1 MKNDPLYDRL
11 RESSWKRKLSA
22 TETAELRAWLAA
34 HPDARTDWADESA
47 LTDTLGRLAN
57 APVPSNFTAR
67 VLAAIERE
75 AVAESRQVRLK
86 WQGWH
91 WRLRW
96 LTRGAFAALVLGAGL
111 FSYYQVQAAK
121 QRAEF
126 ARSVAAVSGVSSLPS
141 PEILKD
147 FDAIYV
153 LNQTPAADE
162 ELLALLK

>member
-11 RESSWKRKLSA
+11 CELGWRRKLSE
-22 TETAELRAWLAA
+22 TEKAELRAWLAA
-34 HPDARTDWADESA
+34 HPDAQTEWETESA
-47 LTDTLGRLAN
+47 LTSALGCLVDV
-57 APVPSNFTAR
+57 PVPGNFTAR
-67 VLAAIERE
+67 VLAAVERE
-75 AVAESRQVRLK
+75 TAGESRPAPLR

-91 WRLRW
+91 WPLRW
-96 LTRGAFAALVLGAGL
+96 LPKAAFAGLVLGAGL

-121 QRAEF
+121 RAEF
-126 ARSVAAVSGVSSLPS
+126 ARSVATVSGVSSLPS

-153 LNQTPAADE
+153 LDQTAPADE